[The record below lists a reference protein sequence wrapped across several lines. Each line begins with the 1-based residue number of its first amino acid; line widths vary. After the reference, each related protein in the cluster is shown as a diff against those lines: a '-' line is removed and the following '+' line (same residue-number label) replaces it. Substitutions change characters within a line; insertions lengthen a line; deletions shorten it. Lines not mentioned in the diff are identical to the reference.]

1 MHKLFIVALKL
12 REISMCT
19 ITNKFRKRV
28 VERAFIQEIKALM
41 SNLISNM
48 QTCSESLCQTM
59 EESSTIP
66 KCRHLAW

>member
-28 VERAFIQEIKALM
+28 VERAFIQEIKAPM
-41 SNLISNM
+41 SNLITSM
-48 QTCSESLCQTM
+48 QTFTESL
-59 EESSTIP
+59 
-66 KCRHLAW
+66 

>member
-28 VERAFIQEIKALM
+28 VERTFIQEIKALM

-48 QTCSESLCQTM
+48 QTFTESL
-59 EESSTIP
+59 
-66 KCRHLAW
+66 